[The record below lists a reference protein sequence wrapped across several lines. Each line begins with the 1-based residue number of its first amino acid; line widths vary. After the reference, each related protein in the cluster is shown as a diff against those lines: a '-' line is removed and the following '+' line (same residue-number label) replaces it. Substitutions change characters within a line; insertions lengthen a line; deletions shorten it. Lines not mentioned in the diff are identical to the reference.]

1 MRPPKPIVS
10 YCAFVLWIDSGQFWD
25 FDSLTAWPDEMK
37 DSNVLNNV
45 DVSALLWKDLENA
58 EISKDGIVCYR
69 LPRNIVEV

>member
-1 MRPPKPIVS
+1 MS
-10 YCAFVLWIDSGQFWD
+10 
-25 FDSLTAWPDEMK
+25 TWPDEMK

-58 EISKDGIVCYR
+58 EISEDGVVCYR

>member
-1 MRPPKPIVS
+1 
-10 YCAFVLWIDSGQFWD
+10 
-25 FDSLTAWPDEMK
+25 MK